1 MTLIFQSFIGSVV
14 IHVIYIVGVMLVGY
28 LKTKNYK
35 PNMASSWDKAE
46 TLQSEVVF
54 GKVSSPFLYFI
65 LFLGITVI
73 CGVVI
78 SLYKL
83 FT

>member
-1 MTLIFQSFIGSVV
+1 MKLIFQALIGSIV
-14 IHVIYIVGVMLVGY
+14 IHVIYIVGMMLVGY

-54 GKVSSPFLYFI
+54 GRVSSPFLYFI
-65 LFLGITVI
+65 SFLGVTLI